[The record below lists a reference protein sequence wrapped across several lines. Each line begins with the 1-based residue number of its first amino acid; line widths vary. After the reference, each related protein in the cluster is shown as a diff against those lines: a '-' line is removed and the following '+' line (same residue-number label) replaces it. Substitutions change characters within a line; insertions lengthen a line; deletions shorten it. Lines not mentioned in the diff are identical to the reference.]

1 MVEEWIE
8 FVFEN
13 IEWDSPRERVRSTPK
28 TPQGRRKIIQ
38 PKQFLLSNA
47 YPQPKQIPLSK
58 KNRRVTFEANG
69 VDVKF
74 GFLSVEQKEVT
85 VNSP

>member
-1 MVEEWIE
+1 MYDIVAIALSLSLFHLNKKISVVEEWIE

-47 YPQPKQIPLSK
+47 YPQPKRDPFK
-58 KNRRVTFEANG
+58 
-69 VDVKF
+69 
-74 GFLSVEQKEVT
+74 QKE
-85 VNSP
+85 